1 MHVPDGFLAPS
12 TWISA
17 YGLSAGL
24 WTWGARRVGRAV
36 RPETLP
42 QIGVLT
48 AACFVLMM
56 LSIPLPGG
64 ATVHFTGV
72 AVLAVLFGAWTA
84 FLCVSLVL
92 LLQATLLGT
101 GGITSLA
108 VGALAIGGLGG
119 VSAAFAWRALRRWRR
134 RAALFVAAWVSV
146 VLPAL
151 AMALVLGL
159 QLHVATDAQ
168 GSPLFFPLGWSVVV
182 PALVGPHLLLGL
194 GEGVLTVLM
203 VEAFDRLRGEAVA

>member
-12 TWISA
+12 TWIPA
-17 YGLSAGL
+17 YGVSAGL
-24 WTWGARRVGRAV
+24 WTLGARRVGR
-36 RPETLP
+36 RMHPETLP

-48 AACFVLMM
+48 AVCFVLMM

-92 LLQATLLGT
+92 LLQAVLLGT
-101 GGITSLA
+101 GGVTSLA

-119 VSAAFAWRALRRWRR
+119 LSASVVWRALRRWRR
-134 RAALFVAAWVSV
+134 VALFVAAWISV
-146 VLPAL
+146 VLPAG
-151 AMALVLGL
+151 AMALILGL
-159 QLHVATDAQ
+159 QAHVATDAQ
-168 GSPLFFPLGWSVVV
+168 GNPLFFPLGWSVVV
-182 PALVGPHLLLGL
+182 PAVVGPHLLLGV
-194 GEGVLTVLM
+194 GEGVLTVMM
-203 VEAFDRLRGEAVA
+203 VEAFERLRGEGAT